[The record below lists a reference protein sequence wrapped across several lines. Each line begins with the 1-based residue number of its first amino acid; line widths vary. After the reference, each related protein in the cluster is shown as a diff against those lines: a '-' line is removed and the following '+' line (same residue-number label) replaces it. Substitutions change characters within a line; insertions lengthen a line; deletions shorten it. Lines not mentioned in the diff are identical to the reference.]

1 MAKGFSGAK
10 YKAFVREKI
19 PVRLHM
25 SLILIGS
32 AMAGVIG
39 SKIMQLIGLEPLWLR
54 YVLNVLVSYV
64 FFLIFIKV
72 WLLYISPDRKPESS
86 SSDLPSDIVPDLSG
100 GVSMPT
106 APISETFQAA
116 GGNFGGAGSS
126 GSWTEAGDVSK
137 VVSESGPASAVK
149 SGLDLDLS
157 IPDVDEGIV
166 PLLILLALGLL
177 LAAVFGG
184 AVFLVYQ
191 APTILSEVALEFML
205 SAGLIKSARSMSSG
219 SWIGSVLS
227 RTWIPFSLIT
237 ALAGVLGFVIGSFC
251 PGAEKLLEA
260 IKACVL

>member
-32 AMAGVIG
+32 AMAGIIA
-39 SKIMQLIGLEPLWLR
+39 SKIMQLVGLEPLWLR

-72 WLLYISPDRKPESS
+72 WLLYISPDRKTKSS
-86 SSDLPSDIVPDLSG
+86 SADLPSDFVPDLSG
-100 GVSMPT
+100 GVSIPT
-106 APISETFQAA
+106 GSVSETFQGA

-126 GSWTEAGDVSK
+126 GSWTEAGNVSNAIP
-137 VVSESGPASAVK
+137 ESVPASAGD
-149 SGLDLDLS
+149 SGFDFDVS
-157 IPDVDEGIV
+157 IPDVDEGLG
-166 PLLILLALGLL
+166 PLLILLALGLV

-191 APTILSEVALEFML
+191 APTILSEVALEFVL

-219 SWIGSVLS
+219 NWIGSVLS

-237 ALAGVLGFVIGSFC
+237 VLAGVLGFVIRNFC
-251 PGAEKLLEA
+251 PGAEKLAEA